1 MGAVFL
7 LTVRQLAGTRRIW
20 LVLALV
26 SLPVLGA
33 LLYRVGDSTHTAASY
48 ADDLVGGLVGSG
60 ILPLVTLLLATSSFG
75 NELDDRTLGYIVLR
89 PLPRWKIVAAKV
101 AAPLA
106 VGGVPLAF
114 SGLLAVA
121 LVQRDASAALG
132 TGLGL
137 LIGAAAYTAVFVWL
151 GLASRHAIVVGL
163 VYVFVWE
170 ASLAAYLD
178 GVRFLSLRR
187 YALGVTRALDDHLL
201 RTMDTPLAPR
211 AAAIGAAVAVVGGS
225 LLAVRKLSRM
235 DVP

>member
-1 MGAVFL
+1 MP
-7 LTVRQLAGTRRIW
+7 
-20 LVLALV
+20 LAL
-26 SLPVLGA
+26 
-33 LLYRVGDSTHTAASY
+33 
-48 ADDLVGGLVGSG
+48 
-60 ILPLVTLLLATSSFG
+60 
-75 NELDDRTLGYIVLR
+75 
-89 PLPRWKIVAAKV
+89 
-101 AAPLA
+101 
-106 VGGVPLAF
+106 

-132 TGLGL
+132 TGVGL
-137 LIGAAAYTAVFVWL
+137 LIGAAAYTAVFAWL

-187 YALGVTRALDDHLL
+187 YTLGVTRALDDHLL